1 MTYAEAVK
9 RAEWWHS
16 RYTEKL
22 NELGGEPL
30 AEDTEA
36 LSVLRRAEPVMAAVE
51 ELLEVA
57 DLRGDTDLPHPADD
71 PKLWTARMQS
81 AWDDLRAALEF
92 KEKK

>member
-9 RAEWWHS
+9 HLRITCDEGTPCDACI
-16 RYTEKL
+16 KL
-22 NELGGEPL
+22 K
-30 AEDTEA
+30 TCRHKEA
-36 LSVLRRAEPVMAAVE
+36 LAVLRRAEPVMAAVE

-81 AWDDLRAALEF
+81 AIDSPFARKRKARP
-92 KEKK
+92 